1 MNIILFGPPGAGKG
15 TQAAKLVEEYNLP
28 HLSTGNIFRAA
39 IKNETPVGL
48 KAKSFIDA
56 GELVPD
62 QVVVE
67 IVAEALEDDIY
78 ANGCIFDG
86 FPRTV
91 FQAEALDK
99 LLAKKGTGS
108 AQVIALTVP
117 EEELIRRVLSR
128 GEGRSDD
135 TAEGIKNRL
144 SVYQKETAP
153 VLAHY
158 ANRGQAKIIE
168 GTGDVD
174 TIFERIKTTLTK

>member
-15 TQAAKLVEEYNLP
+15 TQAAKLVEEYKLP

-62 QVVVE
+62 QVVVD

-91 FQAEALDK
+91 FQAESLDK
-99 LLAKKGTGS
+99 ILEKHGTGD

-135 TAEGIKNRL
+135 TEESLKNRL
-144 SVYQKETAP
+144 KVYQKETSP

-168 GTGDVD
+168 GTGDVND
-174 TIFERIKTTLTK
+174 IFNRIKAALS

>member
-15 TQAAKLVEEYNLP
+15 TQAAKIQEEYDLP

-48 KAKSFIDA
+48 KAKSYIDA

-62 QVVVE
+62 QVVVD
-67 IVAEALEDDIY
+67 IVAEELEDDKY
-78 ANGCIFDG
+78 DHGCIFDG

-91 FQAEALDK
+91 FQAESLDK
-99 LLAKKGTGS
+99 LLAENKTGE
-108 AQVIALTVP
+108 AQVIALSVP

-135 TAEGIKNRL
+135 TEEGIKNRL
-144 SVYQKETAP
+144 AVYHNETAP
-153 VLAHY
+153 VLAY
-158 ANRGQAKIIE
+158 YTDKGKATMID
-168 GTGDVD
+168 GTGSIDE
-174 TIFERIKTTLTK
+174 IFERIKSAINN

>member
-67 IVAEALEDDIY
+67 IVAEALEEDTY
-78 ANGCIFDG
+78 SNGCIFDG

-91 FQAEALDK
+91 FQAKSLDK
-99 LLAKKGTGS
+99 ILNEKGTGK

-117 EEELIRRVLSR
+117 EEELVRRVLSR

-135 TAEGIKNRL
+135 TEESLKNRL
-144 SVYQKETAP
+144 KVYQKETAP
-153 VLAHY
+153 VLAYY
-158 ANRGQAKIIE
+158 ADRGQAKIIE
-168 GTGDVD
+168 GTGDVND
-174 TIFERIKTTLTK
+174 IFGRIKSALS

>member
-1 MNIILFGPPGAGKG
+1 MNIILFGAPGAGKG
-15 TQAAKLVEEYNLP
+15 TQAELIQKEYDLP

-62 QVVVE
+62 QVVVD
-67 IVAEALEDDIY
+67 IVAEELEKDLYDK
-78 ANGCIFDG
+78 GCIFDG

-91 FQAEALDK
+91 FQAESLDAILKEKPAGPATVLAL
-99 LLAKKGTGS
+99 S
-108 AQVIALTVP
+108 VP

-128 GEGRSDD
+128 GQGRTDD
-135 TAEGIKNRL
+135 TEEGMKNRL
-144 SVYQKETAP
+144 NVYRNETAP

-158 ANRGQAKIIE
+158 KKLGSVTEIDGIGSVE
-168 GTGDVD
+168 E
-174 TIFERIKTTLTK
+174 IFGRIKKALS